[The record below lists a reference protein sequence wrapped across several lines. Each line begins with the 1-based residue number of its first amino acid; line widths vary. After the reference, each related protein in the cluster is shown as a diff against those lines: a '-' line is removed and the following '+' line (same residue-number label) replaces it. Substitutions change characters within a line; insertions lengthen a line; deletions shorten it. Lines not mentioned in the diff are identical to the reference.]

1 MPCSPIPTPTPES
14 PERAS
19 PPSSPLSLSLDP
31 ASPQRDAP
39 FSPPT
44 LTLTPRVLVGPEQND
59 FVSDLKKGDSLE
71 EEKENKEE
79 KDLSKKLRV
88 EALEDFAKGIID
100 CFTKLP
106 ESVCRLCAQGSENLK
121 YHPIRRRD
129 GVAALEGLAQK
140 MLEWRTPDEALM
152 QKKYAKDY
160 NSLVNER
167 RAAMK
172 YHGLDVQCEE

>member
-1 MPCSPIPTPTPES
+1 MTHP
-14 PERAS
+14 
-19 PPSSPLSLSLDP
+19 
-31 ASPQRDAP
+31 
-39 FSPPT
+39 
-44 LTLTPRVLVGPEQND
+44 VVGQEQEND
-59 FVSDLKKGDSLE
+59 FVSDLEKRDSLE

-79 KDLSKKLRV
+79 KEVGKKIWV
-88 EALEDFAKGIID
+88 EALEDFAQGIID

-106 ESVCRLCAQGSENLK
+106 ESVCKLCAEGSENME
-121 YHPIRRRD
+121 YGPIRRSDRN
-129 GVAALEGLAQK
+129 AALEELAQK